1 MRTTPLPVPDRRRY
15 GAAMTTKIHALIVAG
30 GKGLRLGADQPKQY
44 ALAGGLPLL
53 RHAVMAFRR
62 HPRIAYC
69 QIVHGAD
76 QQAECAAALAGLD
89 GLQPVVPGGTERQ
102 DSVRNGLEALGL
114 HAHCDDIVLV
124 HDAAR
129 PFPPAALIDRA
140 IAAIEAGQLAAIPVL
155 PVIDSLKKL
164 GPDGVVIDSVQR
176 DGLGRVQTPQAFRF
190 GPLLAAHRLLAGQA
204 LGDDAGVMELAGHRV
219 ATFEGAE
226 DAFKV
231 TSQADLARARAFAD
245 PGPDIRSGTGFDV
258 HRLGPGDGVHLCG
271 IFIPWTRTLI
281 GHSDADVGWHALTDA
296 ILGAI
301 AAGDIGSH
309 FPPSDAHWRGA
320 DSAIF
325 LAEAARLVSERGG
338 RILSCDVTVIC
349 ERPKVGPRRDA
360 MRARTAE
367 VLGIAPDRVSVKAT
381 TTEELGFTGRG
392 EGIAAQA
399 IATVL
404 L

>member
-1 MRTTPLPVPDRRRY
+1 
-15 GAAMTTKIHALIVAG
+15 MTKQIHALIVAG

-44 ALAGGLPLL
+44 AAAGGISLL
-53 RHAVMAFRR
+53 RHAVTAFHR
-62 HPRIAYC
+62 HPRISRC
-69 QIVHGAD
+69 QVVHGAG
-76 QQAECAAALAGLD
+76 QAADCMTALAGMD
-89 GLQPVVPGGTERQ
+89 GLAPFVTGGAERQ
-102 DSVRNGLEALGL
+102 DSVRNGLEAI
-114 HAHCDDIVLV
+114 AAYAQSDDIVLV

-129 PFPPAALIDRA
+129 PFPPAGLIDRA
-140 IAAIEAGQLAAIPVL
+140 IAAVEAGALAAIPVL
-155 PVIDSLKKL
+155 PVVDSLKRL
-164 GPDGVVIDSVQR
+164 GADGVVAGSVER
-176 DGLGRVQTPQAFRF
+176 AGLGRVQTPQAFRF
-190 GPLLAAHRLLAGQA
+190 GPLLAAHRAFAGNA
-204 LGDDAGVMELAGHRV
+204 LGDDAGVMELAGHSV

-231 TSQADLARARAFAD
+231 TTPADLARARALAD

-271 IFIPWTRTLI
+271 IFIPWTKTLI

-309 FPPSDAHWRGA
+309 FPPSDMRWRGA

-325 LAEAARLVSERGG
+325 LAEAARLVAERGG
-338 RILSCDVTVIC
+338 RILSCDVTLIC
-349 ERPKVGPRRDA
+349 ERPKVGPHRAA
-360 MRARTAE
+360 MRTRTAQ
-367 VLGIAPDRVSVKAT
+367 VLGIAEDRVSIKAT